1 MSLTLGDLRKSVS
14 AETVN
19 DVLDAQ
25 PIVDNVLALLDHWTE
40 KGKLQRVQ
48 FEEELREDIP
58 AIINDMLQ
66 EIVLGD

>member
-58 AIINDMLQ
+58 TIINDMLQ